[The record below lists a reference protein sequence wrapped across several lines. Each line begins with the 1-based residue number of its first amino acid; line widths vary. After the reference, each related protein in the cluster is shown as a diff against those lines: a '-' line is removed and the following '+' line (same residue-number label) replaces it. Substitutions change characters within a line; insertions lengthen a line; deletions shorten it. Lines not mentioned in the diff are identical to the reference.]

1 MQCPACHNE
10 VPSENAFC
18 NQCGAPMSQAAT
30 PGAAPQAAAGVTTPP
45 PATYAQPVAAG
56 SGLSDTAAGAIA
68 YLTIIPAIIFLVVEP
83 YNKRPFVRFHSFQSI
98 GLCVAWFAIWI
109 LVMIVHMVLHF
120 IPLIGLLFVF
130 VDLAIGVGFFLLW
143 LFVIL
148 KASKGEWY
156 KLPFIGDFAEKQA
169 RS

>member
-18 NQCGAPMSQAAT
+18 NQCGAPMSQTAAA
-30 PGAAPQAAAGVTTPP
+30 PGAASQTAGATLP

-56 SGLSDTAAGAIA
+56 AGLSDSAAGAIA
-68 YLTIIPAIIFLVVEP
+68 YLTIIPAILFLVIEP
-83 YNKRPFVRFHSFQSI
+83 YNKRPFVRFHSFQSL
-98 GLCVAWFAIWI
+98 GLCIAWFAIWI
-109 LVMIVHMVLHF
+109 AVMILHGVLHF

>member
-1 MQCPACHNE
+1 
-10 VPSENAFC
+10 
-18 NQCGAPMSQAAT
+18 MSQTAT
-30 PGAAPQAAAGVTTPP
+30 PGAAPQPAGAAATAP
-45 PATYAQPVAAG
+45 PATYTQPVAAG

-68 YLTIIPAIIFLVVEP
+68 YLTIIPAILFLVIEP
-83 YNKRPFVRFHSFQSI
+83 YNKKPFVRFHSFQSL
-98 GLCVAWFAIWI
+98 GLCIAWFAIWI
-109 LVMIVHMVLHF
+109 AVMILHMVLHF

-130 VDLAIGVGFFLLW
+130 VDFAIGLGFFLLW

>member
-1 MQCPACHNE
+1 
-10 VPSENAFC
+10 
-18 NQCGAPMSQAAT
+18 MSQAAP
-30 PGAAPQAAAGVTTPP
+30 PGAAQQAATAGAPTSP
-45 PATYAQPVAAG
+45 PATYAQPVAVG

-98 GLCVAWFAIWI
+98 GLCIAWFAIWI